1 MRTREKERLLKKLVE
16 MKDEILNEIRYFEE
30 TQRSASDNT
39 AGEYFTTH
47 PADMGS
53 VTQERE
59 KAFWLAAHERKT
71 LNAINEAIERIDNGS
86 YGICD
91 TCGRTINLERLNL
104 IPYAIVCLECKEE
117 MEQKRL

>member
-1 MRTREKERLLKKLVE
+1 MKKLIN
-16 MKDEILNEIRYFEE
+16 MKEEILHEIRHFEE
-30 TQRSASDNT
+30 TQRNVGEDT

-59 KAFWLAAHERKT
+59 KAFWLASHERKM
-71 LNAINEAIERIDNGS
+71 LNAINEAMQRIRDNK

-91 TCGRTINLERLNL
+91 SCGKKISMERLKL
-104 IPYAIVCLECKEE
+104 IPYAIFCLECKER
-117 MEQKRL
+117 MEKYGL